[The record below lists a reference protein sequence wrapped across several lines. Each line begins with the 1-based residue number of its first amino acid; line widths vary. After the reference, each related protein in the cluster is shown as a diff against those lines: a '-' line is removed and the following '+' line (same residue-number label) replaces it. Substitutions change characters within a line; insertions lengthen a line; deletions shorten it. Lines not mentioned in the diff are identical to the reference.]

1 MRAACKRGHE
11 GACPCPEAGGGGREH
26 KNQRMRSHR
35 NEEERLAGGAST
47 DETLAEWLNEDE

>member
-1 MRAACKRGHE
+1 MNRFLLVPSVVLAEVNKATN
-11 GACPCPEAGGGGREH
+11 

-47 DETLAEWLNEDE
+47 DEKLAEWLNEDE